1 MYEKVQGEN
10 ENRRAYIPDS
20 LFHLYIPRVHIVKS
34 HKSFLWILASK
45 PGLHQDKHNQQIYTA
60 PNPLIIHGVIR

>member
-20 LFHLYIPRVHIVKS
+20 LFNLYIPRVHIVKS
-34 HKSFLWILASK
+34 HKSFL
-45 PGLHQDKHNQQIYTA
+45 
-60 PNPLIIHGVIR
+60 

>member
-20 LFHLYIPRVHIVKS
+20 LLHKS

-45 PGLHQDKHNQQIYTA
+45 PGLHQDKHTFGSSLNRREER
-60 PNPLIIHGVIR
+60 H

>member
-20 LFHLYIPRVHIVKS
+20 LFHLEIHRVHIVKS
-34 HKSFLWILASK
+34 HKSFL
-45 PGLHQDKHNQQIYTA
+45 
-60 PNPLIIHGVIR
+60 

>member
-20 LFHLYIPRVHIVKS
+20 LFHLYILRVHIVKS
-34 HKSFLWILASK
+34 HRSFLRILASK
-45 PGLHQDKHNQQIYTA
+45 PGLHQDKHCFGSSLNGREER
-60 PNPLIIHGVIR
+60 H